1 MALASSQVLRA
12 VVAVIAM
19 AGGTPVPAVADQAKL
34 GEARR
39 LYNAGR
45 YEAAMAEAAPLVE
58 MPGLRPAAL
67 LVLGRAGLERF
78 RQTAEPVDL
87 SRAREALRA
96 IDASSLE
103 PRDRLELIVGL
114 GEALYLEES
123 FNAAAQVFDMAIG
136 HAQDLG
142 TQSRDQ
148 LLDWWATALD
158 RYAQTRPWGERL
170 AIYRRVLDE
179 MRAELGRDA
188 GSAAASYWI
197 AAGYRARGETDAAWD
212 AAMSAWVRAQ
222 LTPDRGASLRP
233 DIDRLVLQGIIPD
246 RARRLTSPPADL
258 EQAITT
264 MAAEWD
270 AFKQRWASAP

>member
-1 MALASSQVLRA
+1 MTL
-12 VVAVIAM
+12 VVAWWPA
-19 AGGTPVPAVADQAKL
+19 PVRADETRL

-58 MPGLRPAAL
+58 TPEVRPGAL

-103 PRDRLELIVGL
+103 PRDRVELIVGL

-123 FNAAAQVFDMAIG
+123 FNAAAQVFDMALG
-136 HAQDLG
+136 HMEEVGA
-142 TQSRDQ
+142 QSRDQ

-170 AIYRRVLDE
+170 VIYRQVIDQ
-179 MRAELGRDA
+179 MRAELRRDA

-197 AAGYRARGETDAAWD
+197 AAALRARGETDAAWD

-222 LTPDRGASLRP
+222 LTPDRGAALRP
-233 DIDRLVLQGIIPD
+233 DVDRLVLQGIIPD
-246 RARRLTSPPADL
+246 RARRLASPPPDL
-258 EQAITT
+258 EQAITS

-270 AFKQRWASAP
+270 TFKKRWTEGQ